1 MRFTTIAALAAA
13 TTVYAQEQA
22 ADPAAAPSGAASGSP
37 SAPSPATPAESSLA
51 ATPSTPIANG
61 TTPSAPGSS
70 GAGLAGIFGSLSPQC
85 QQGVMGIFMGGEAA
99 QCLHASALLQA
110 LGGGQLPAMGAPR
123 PGASVSAA
131 ASSAGV
137 APSGSAAAS
146 LARRQEAVSSAASQV
161 VSAVSGASSAAAS
174 GAASAVPS
182 ALPSGPAGSQT
193 PTGTENSIIPGLE
206 AYLEQACAAPA
217 CSNSTI
223 TQIAE
228 TILNAC
234 QTDLQGAG
242 ISNDTVKI
250 IAQLYPTAREAVCL
264 QTSEP
269 PVYDPTAFGPNQ
281 QNGTAGANV
290 TSTAIPGPSSA
301 SLPGAAST
309 TIPGPASSELPEA
322 SAVPLKRQEAQG
334 APPEGADATTP
345 AAGDASA
352 SPAADASAS
361 PVVSPAAGNSAAPV
375 PSGPVNG
382 TAGTNSTIPAG
393 NSTANATFCATSLLK
408 GLEEWHGKNLTAA
421 DVIQLV
427 TNSTER
433 AKLATYPAAN
443 LCNDCVY
450 AAATIVESGA
460 PWLLEAN
467 ITADTTF
474 ESWYGATCPASN
486 ASISANGT
494 LPEGV
499 TPSAEGSTFGFPL
512 TFVNATTGQQETT
525 TPNATV
531 TPIGQSENSTNGTD
545 AAWPWPSNDNATA
558 PLPTG
563 PVNGT
568 EPTPST
574 PAEGETPAPSDAAPS
589 DAAPSDAAGETAPEE
604 TPAPEAAEAE
614 PSAAPARRR
623 LRFAREY

>member
-1 MRFTTIAALAAA
+1 
-13 TTVYAQEQA
+13 
-22 ADPAAAPSGAASGSP
+22 
-37 SAPSPATPAESSLA
+37 
-51 ATPSTPIANG
+51 
-61 TTPSAPGSS
+61 
-70 GAGLAGIFGSLSPQC
+70 
-85 QQGVMGIFMGGEAA
+85 
-99 QCLHASALLQA
+99 
-110 LGGGQLPAMGAPR
+110 
-123 PGASVSAA
+123 
-131 ASSAGV
+131 
-137 APSGSAAAS
+137 
-146 LARRQEAVSSAASQV
+146 
-161 VSAVSGASSAAAS
+161 
-174 GAASAVPS
+174 
-182 ALPSGPAGSQT
+182 
-193 PTGTENSIIPGLE
+193 
-206 AYLEQACAAPA
+206 
-217 CSNSTI
+217 
-223 TQIAE
+223 
-228 TILNAC
+228 
-234 QTDLQGAG
+234 
-242 ISNDTVKI
+242 
-250 IAQLYPTAREAVCL
+250 
-264 QTSEP
+264 
-269 PVYDPTAFGPNQ
+269 
-281 QNGTAGANV
+281 
-290 TSTAIPGPSSA
+290 
-301 SLPGAAST
+301 
-309 TIPGPASSELPEA
+309 
-322 SAVPLKRQEAQG
+322 
-334 APPEGADATTP
+334 
-345 AAGDASA
+345 
-352 SPAADASAS
+352 
-361 PVVSPAAGNSAAPV
+361 
-375 PSGPVNG
+375 VNG